1 MDKLLNHL
9 CKMLNQKHR

>member
-9 CKMLNQKHR
+9 GKMLNQKHR